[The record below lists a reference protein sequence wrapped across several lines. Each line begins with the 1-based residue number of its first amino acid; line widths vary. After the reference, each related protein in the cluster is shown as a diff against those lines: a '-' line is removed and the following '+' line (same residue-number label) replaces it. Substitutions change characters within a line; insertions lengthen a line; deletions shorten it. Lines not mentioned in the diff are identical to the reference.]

1 MSMVNADSVQLFAML
16 KKMQDSISSIE
27 TTKKSVK
34 MKYEQLGAGWQDKKY
49 NELGVVVRDCNKAL
63 NDILVIMLQAEKYVA
78 LLAKSLSEYE
88 SVQLGSTNGISA
100 STPQTSSFA
109 VTPSSAD
116 TTTFESNTFGSNLA
130 FVQDRLSAERYFSR
144 GNHYEEYRDYWENG
158 NYTFSRN
165 ENPELVYVRARDI
178 EGVYLSDRELGNPE
192 GFWTRNGREGWSRE
206 NILRRASHIQDVRQN
221 TESGMSLDELSQNP
235 VLDDTIRSYYNN
247 PVQVALGRQTLCIT
261 DGLLLLSDD
270 MILGILAHEIGHLSY
285 GHTVIQLLIGGGNIF
300 ISGCLLLIKI
310 SYWIFSAIMGLF
322 AICSRSGVMGII
334 TAVFAG
340 ISTALS
346 WLWVKFCMLFLMWSM
361 RQNEYLADE
370 FAYKIGFGLELAT
383 VLDQHISD
391 VPHDGFL
398 SAIYSTHPCND
409 DRVAAL
415 QNLGV
420 PYSRY

>member
-1 MSMVNADSVQLFAML
+1 MKVKIIHDPAPNAF
-16 KKMQDSISSIE
+16 
-27 TTKKSVK
+27 
-34 MKYEQLGAGWQDKKY
+34 
-49 NELGVVVRDCNKAL
+49 
-63 NDILVIMLQAEKYVA
+63 
-78 LLAKSLSEYE
+78 
-88 SVQLGSTNGISA
+88 
-100 STPQTSSFA
+100 
-109 VTPSSAD
+109 
-116 TTTFESNTFGSNLA
+116 
-130 FVQDRLSAERYFSR
+130 
-144 GNHYEEYRDYWENG
+144 
-158 NYTFSRN
+158 
-165 ENPELVYVRARDI
+165 
-178 EGVYLSDRELGNPE
+178 
-192 GFWTRNGREGWSRE
+192 
-206 NILRRASHIQDVRQN
+206 
-221 TESGMSLDELSQNP
+221 
-235 VLDDTIRSYYNN
+235 
-247 PVQVALGRQTLCIT
+247 ALGRQTLCIT

-285 GHTVIQLLIGGGNIF
+285 GHTVIQLLIGGDNIF

>member
-1 MSMVNADSVQLFAML
+1 MSNVNADATQLLTIL
-16 KKMQDSISSIE
+16 KNMRTSISSIE
-27 TTKKSVK
+27 TTRSSVK
-34 MKYEQLGAGWQDKKY
+34 MKYQQLGIGWNDKKY
-49 NELGVVVRDCNKAL
+49 DELGTIVKDCNKAL
-63 NDILVIMLQAEKYVA
+63 NDILQIMLQAEKYVA
-78 LLAKSLSEYE
+78 SLAKSVQEYDN
-88 SVQLGSTNGISA
+88 VNLD
-100 STPQTSSFA
+100 
-109 VTPSSAD
+109 TPSARNSFLQGLQTPNVGNDPAP
-116 TTTFESNTFGSNLA
+116 NA
-130 FVQDRLSAERYFSR
+130 F
-144 GNHYEEYRDYWENG
+144 
-158 NYTFSRN
+158 
-165 ENPELVYVRARDI
+165 
-178 EGVYLSDRELGNPE
+178 
-192 GFWTRNGREGWSRE
+192 
-206 NILRRASHIQDVRQN
+206 
-221 TESGMSLDELSQNP
+221 
-235 VLDDTIRSYYNN
+235 
-247 PVQVALGRQTLCIT
+247 ALGRQTLCIT

-398 SAIYSTHPCND
+398 SAIFRN
-409 DRVAAL
+409 
-415 QNLGV
+415 
-420 PYSRY
+420 SRYGAVLPAARSALISWICACTSST

>member
-1 MSMVNADSVQLFAML
+1 MSNVNADATQLLTIL
-16 KKMQDSISSIE
+16 KNMRTSISSIE
-27 TTKKSVK
+27 TTRSSVK
-34 MKYEQLGAGWQDKKY
+34 MKYQQLGIGWNDKKY
-49 NELGVVVRDCNKAL
+49 DELGTIVKDCNKAL
-63 NDILVIMLQAEKYVA
+63 NDILQIMLQAEKYVA
-78 LLAKSLSEYE
+78 SLAKSVQEYDN
-88 SVQLGSTNGISA
+88 VNLD
-100 STPQTSSFA
+100 
-109 VTPSSAD
+109 TPSARNSFLQGLQTPNVGNKAK
-116 TTTFESNTFGSNLA
+116 ENTSYCPKKVKVKIIHDPAPNA
-130 FVQDRLSAERYFSR
+130 F
-144 GNHYEEYRDYWENG
+144 
-158 NYTFSRN
+158 
-165 ENPELVYVRARDI
+165 
-178 EGVYLSDRELGNPE
+178 
-192 GFWTRNGREGWSRE
+192 
-206 NILRRASHIQDVRQN
+206 
-221 TESGMSLDELSQNP
+221 
-235 VLDDTIRSYYNN
+235 
-247 PVQVALGRQTLCIT
+247 ALGRQTLCIT